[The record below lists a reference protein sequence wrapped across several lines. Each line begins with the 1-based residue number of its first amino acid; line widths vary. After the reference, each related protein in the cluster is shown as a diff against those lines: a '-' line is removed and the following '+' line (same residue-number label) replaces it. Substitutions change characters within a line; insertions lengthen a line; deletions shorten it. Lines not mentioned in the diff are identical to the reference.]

1 MGKVVLRRALLF
13 IPVLVGATVLL
24 FVAGRIATPN
34 PSTTGLPLYATPQA
48 REEFIRERH
57 LNDPLLWQYFLWVRD
72 VAHGDLGRSLVT
84 TEPVSQAIAHALP
97 VTLFLALGALVL
109 TAIFGLS
116 LGSIAGLRP
125 GGVFDRALG
134 AGTVIGVSVPSFFLG
149 VLLIQMLAVRLSI
162 FPAGGYVSPTASFTG
177 FLKSMT
183 LPWITLSVASICVLA
198 RVTRARVGDER
209 NRPHVRT
216 AHALGVSRRRT
227 NRYYVL
233 RNSTVEPTTVLGLQV
248 GYMLGGVV
256 LVEQVFG
263 LPGVGSVAL
272 MAANNGDFPVIQ
284 ATALLAMLVFM
295 VASLLVDIL
304 HIVLDRGVA
313 RGV

>member
-1 MGKVVLRRALLF
+1 MGKALLRRVLLF
-13 IPVLVGATVLL
+13 IPVLFGTSVLL

-34 PSTTGLPLYATPQA
+34 PSTTALPLYATPEA
-48 REEFIRERH
+48 RQEFIRERH
-57 LNDPLLWQYFLWVRD
+57 LDEPLLWQYVLWVRD
-72 VAHGDLGRSLVT
+72 AVHGDFGRSLVT
-84 TEPVSQAIAHALP
+84 TEPVSEAIAHALP
-97 VTLFLALGALVL
+97 VTIFLALGSLLL
-109 TAIFGLS
+109 TAIIGLS

-134 AGTVIGVSVPSFFLG
+134 GGTIIGVSVPSFFLG
-149 VLLIQMLAVRLSI
+149 VLLIQVFAVKVSI
-162 FPAGGYVSPTASFTG
+162 FPAGGYVSPGDSFTG
-177 FLKSMT
+177 FLKSMA

-198 RVTRARVGDER
+198 RVTRARIGDEH

-216 AHALGVSRRRT
+216 AQALGVSRRRT

-233 RNSTVEPTTVLGLQV
+233 RNSTVEPTTVLGLQF

-263 LPGVGSVAL
+263 LPGVGSIAL
-272 MAANNGDFPVIQ
+272 YAANQGDFPVIQ
-284 ATALLAMLVFM
+284 ATALLAMLIFM
-295 VASLLVDIL
+295 VASLLVDML
-304 HIVLDRGVA
+304 HIMLDRGVA